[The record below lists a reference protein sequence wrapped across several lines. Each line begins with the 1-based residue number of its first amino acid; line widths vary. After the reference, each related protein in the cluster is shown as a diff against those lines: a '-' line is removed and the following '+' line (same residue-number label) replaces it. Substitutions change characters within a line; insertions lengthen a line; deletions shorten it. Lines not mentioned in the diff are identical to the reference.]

1 MTMEEPKLP
10 PTSLKVRTKHKGGRP
25 PKSEEEKRDIRVP
38 VYYDQPTYDAIKAA
52 AESVNVG
59 VSRYIYEVSKNGYVR
74 APISKPFADEFR
86 QFAAVGNNLN
96 QLTHLAHVKGMES
109 IRSRLELVLQS
120 IEEII
125 LAIANKL

>member
-1 MTMEEPKLP
+1 MEETKQP
-10 PTSLKVRTKHKGGRP
+10 PTSQKVSTKHKGGRP
-25 PKSEEEKRDIRVP
+25 HKKVDEKRGIRVP
-38 VYYDQPTYDAIKAA
+38 VYYDQPTYNAIKTAA
-52 AESVNVG
+52 ASVNVG

-96 QLTHLAHVKGMES
+96 QLVHLAHVKGIES
-109 IRSRLELVLQS
+109 IRSRLELVLQA